1 MSRRRWVVGGLLAAS
16 LGTAGPAYGAAGDL
30 DAYRVKATGPNLK
43 ALAEAGFDVSEG
55 GDRDS
60 GEIEVVG
67 TAAQIRATKLEA
79 EVVVDA
85 SGRSA
90 ADRSRLDTPRTSR
103 RARAAT
109 DGASDKA
116 FRVWTK
122 YDAVDEA
129 GTPADPEKEQYE
141 EQYAR
146 VVAEN
151 PGLVAKRVTGTTYEG
166 REIVALQVTKGA
178 TGSDIPNRPAVL
190 YNALQHAREWL
201 AGETCRRTLDYVVD
215 NYGRST
221 SAGNEITPLVDNN
234 ELWFVC
240 VNNPDG
246 YEFTFTAGNRLWRKN
261 LRDNDNNGVIAPGDG
276 VDPNRNFPSNW
287 GQDDEGSS
295 PNPASETYRGPAP
308 ASEPETKAMEV
319 LFDEIKPVFQKNDH
333 TAAELL
339 LYPQGNQQDT
349 PTADHPIF
357 TALAGDPFRPAIDGF
372 LPELG
377 AALYITNGDFTDWA
391 YNVKKTLSYTPEG
404 TESTEPGK
412 GIFEFPDSEPQI
424 QQEFERHLPF
434 ALDLAKSADDP
445 TEPDSHLGNRAAD
458 FVVDEFPLSYGDPQI
473 VQATLKRKLGP
484 AELRFRIND
493 GPVLKVP
500 TEEWQGGERYYKT
513 DQVYYHRVRG
523 VISGTQPGDRV
534 EAWFTAGGKESGHFR
549 YSRSS
554 ATKPDA
560 PVLLLA
566 NEDWSGVQPNPS
578 PLSGPQY
585 LETYKGLLDAAGI
598 EYDVYDVDE
607 ALRTAPHH
615 HGILSHYS
623 HVVWYTGDDYVPR
636 NPTAP
641 GGSGIAKVAVDTQNR
656 VRDFL
661 NEGGKLFFTG
671 QSAGQVFAEG
681 YPYNPFEAEERL
693 TCAAGQSEQCL
704 AVQDDFLQYWL
715 GAHTYISGGGTDEND
730 NALPVRGFG
739 GVFDSGPFSVE
750 PKSHT
755 ASFLVTS
762 SIYDPQRYPQ
772 WSGSRKAMEWL
783 RPGGS
788 PFEPFDGQYYLAA
801 GRDDASYK
809 RLSRTVD
816 LTGRTSA
823 TLRFRTSFDL
833 ESDFDYMFVEIRSA
847 GGTDWT
853 TLADRNGLTSQD
865 TGLACPSLGA
875 ASDWQVLHPF
885 LASYQTKNPAGTAC
899 TPTGTSGEW
908 WGATGNSGGWKLWES
923 DIPAEYLGKDV
934 EVAITVATDPGT
946 QGLGAWIDQTSLE
959 TDAGQAFATSFEDG
973 DGDWTRPGPPAGTV
987 KTVTGWTREGSAGF
1001 VEGAAVTTED
1011 TVYTGFGLEKIT
1023 SPEGRVAILRD
1034 AFEHLGTPVKRRAAA
1049 VPPQLADPPVEAGPP
1064 PAAPPA
1070 TTPPA
1075 ARRRPNG
1082 LGLFR
1087 IGAQRLRTALRE
1099 GVRFSARCRGGC
1111 PLEVQIRVDRPTQRR
1126 LKLRSVIVGRR
1137 TLRLR
1142 NSRTTA
1148 VRVPFTRAARTRLR
1162 RQKALRV
1169 ILVAVVPGATEGGR
1183 IIASSRLR

>member
-1 MSRRRWVVGGLLAAS
+1 MRGRRWVVGGLAAAA

-30 DAYRVKATGPNLK
+30 DAYRVEATGPNLK
-43 ALAEAGFDVSEG
+43 VLAEAGFDVTEG
-55 GDRDS
+55 GDTSS

-67 TAAQIRATKLEA
+67 TAAQIRATKLKA
-79 EVVVDA
+79 ELVRDA
-85 SGRSA
+85 AGRSA
-90 ADRSRLDTPRTSR
+90 ADRSRRDTPRTSR
-103 RARAAT
+103 GARAAT
-109 DGASDKA
+109 DGASDAA
-116 FRVWTK
+116 FTVWTK
-122 YDAVDEA
+122 YDAVPGD
-129 GTPADPEKEQYE
+129 TKEQYE

-146 VVAEN
+146 VLRDN
-151 PGLVAKRVTGTTYEG
+151 PGLVARRATGTTYEG

-190 YNALQHAREWL
+190 YNAMQHAREWL
-201 AGETCRRTLDYVVD
+201 AGETCRRTLDHVVD
-215 NYGRST
+215 NYGKDT
-221 SAGNEITPLVDNN
+221 SAGNEITALVDST

-261 LRDNDNNGVIAPGDG
+261 LRDNDNNGVIVPGDG

-287 GQDDEGSS
+287 GLDDEGSS
-295 PNPASETYRGPAP
+295 PNPASETYRGPGP
-308 ASEPETKAMEV
+308 ASEPETKAMEA

-339 LYPQGNQQDT
+339 LYPQGFQQDT

-357 TALAGDPFRPAIDGF
+357 TALAGDPFKPAIDGF
-372 LPELG
+372 LPEL
-377 AALYITNGDFTDWA
+377 AAGLYITNGDFTDWA
-391 YNVKKTLSYTPEG
+391 YNARKTLSFTPEG
-404 TESTEPGK
+404 SESSEAGA
-412 GIFEFPDSEPQI
+412 GIFEFADSEPQI
-424 QQEFERHLPF
+424 EQEFQRHLDF
-434 ALDLAKSADDP
+434 ALDLARSADDP

-484 AELRFRIND
+484 AELRFRVNG

-500 TEEWQGGERYYKT
+500 TEEWQGGERYYKN

-534 EAWFTAGGKESGHFR
+534 EAWFTAGGKESGHFS

-554 ATKPDA
+554 ATKADA

-566 NEDWSGVQPNPS
+566 NEDWSGVQPNPT

-598 EYDVYDVDE
+598 QYDVYDVDE
-607 ALRTAPHH
+607 AVRTAPHH
-615 HGILSHYS
+615 LGILSHYS
-623 HVVWYTGDDYVPR
+623 HVVWYTGDDFVPR
-636 NPTAP
+636 SPTAGP
-641 GGSGIAKVAVDTQNR
+641 GSGIAKVAVDTQNR

-681 YPYNPFEAEERL
+681 YEYNPFEAEERQ
-693 TCAAGQSEQCL
+693 TCAAGQSEQCI

-715 GAHTYISGGGTDEND
+715 GAHTYISGGGADEND
-730 NALPVRGFG
+730 DALPVRGSG
-739 GVFDSGPFSVE
+739 GVFDSGPFGVE
-750 PKSHT
+750 PDSHT

-772 WSGSRKAMEWL
+772 WSGSRKAMEWV
-783 RPGGS
+783 RAGGS
-788 PFEPFDGQYYLAA
+788 PYEPFDGQHFLAA
-801 GRDDASYK
+801 GRDDAAYK

-816 LTGRTSA
+816 LTGRTSG
-823 TLRFRTSFDL
+823 TLRFRTSYDL
-833 ESDFDYMFVEIRSA
+833 EDDFDYLFVEIRSA

-853 TLADRNGLTSQD
+853 TLEENTGLTSQD
-865 TGLACPSLGA
+865 TGLSCPTVGA
-875 ASDWQVLHPF
+875 ASDWQALHPF
-885 LASYQTKNPAGTAC
+885 LAAYQTKNAAGTAC

-908 WGATGNSGGWKLWES
+908 WAATGNSGGWKQWEL
-923 DIPAEYLGKDV
+923 DIPAEYLNKPV
-934 EVAITVATDPGT
+934 ELSITVATDPGSL
-946 QGLGAWIDQTSLE
+946 GLGAWVDSTSFVADGAEL
-959 TDAGQAFATSFEDG
+959 FATSFEDG
-973 DGDWTRPGPPAGTV
+973 DGGWTRPGPPAGTQ
-987 KTVTGWTREGSAGF
+987 KTVTGWTREQAAPF

-1023 SPEGRVAILRD
+1023 SPEGRQAILRD
-1034 AFEHLGTPVKRRAAA
+1034 AFEHLGTPVKRRATA
-1049 VPPQLADPPVEAGPP
+1049 VAPQLAEPEAEAGPP
-1064 PAAPPA
+1064 AAAPPGATAPPA
-1070 TTPPA
+1070 TRPRA
-1075 ARRRPNG
+1075 RPNG

-1087 IGAQRLRTALRE
+1087 IGAQRLRTALRQ

-1126 LKLRSVIVGRR
+1126 LKLRSVVVGRR
-1137 TLRLR
+1137 TLRIR

-1148 VRVPFTRAARTRLR
+1148 IRVPFTRAARSRLR
-1162 RQKALRV
+1162 RQRALRV
-1169 ILVAVVPGATEGGR
+1169 VLVAVVPGATEGGR
-1183 IIASSRLR
+1183 VIASSRLR